1 MIPAEINSAMN
12 RFSIV
17 GKSHG
22 LVEAVERAI
31 KVSPFDLSVLVVGES
46 GSGKEFFPK
55 IVHQYSPRKHKKYIA
70 VNCGA
75 IPEGTIDSEL
85 FGHEKGSFTGA
96 IADHKGYFEEADG
109 GTIFLDEVAEMPLTT
124 QAKLLRVL
132 ESGEYLR
139 LGSSEVRRTNIRVVA
154 ATNKDLLHE
163 VKEGRFRED
172 LYYRLSTVI
181 IHVPPLRERGTDM
194 LLLARKFT
202 HTFASEKC
210 TPPVEF
216 DDSARKAIMG
226 YRWPGNVRQMKNV
239 MEQIA
244 LFEAGNKVDAAMM
257 QSYLPASTETLPATM
272 GRAKYDYTT
281 DRDMLFGLINQLQYE
296 VAKLKKM
303 VANAAQG
310 HAHLV
315 DDENE
320 LHRATSSYALSAP
333 ASENS
338 YDSEQVKPL
347 LSKSR
352 GLLGSMHH
360 DDAVTSGGVHYVKA
374 TDVDADYDQRPIEVH
389 EVVAQAAEPA
399 PAEVKSLSDIERDT
413 IISTLERNGGR
424 RKKTARELNI
434 SERTLYRK
442 IKQYGL
448 ESRSSHADDE

>member
-1 MIPAEINSAMN
+1 MAEQIIPAEIVSAMN
-12 RFSIV
+12 RFSVV
-17 GKSHG
+17 GKSPA
-22 LVEAVERAI
+22 LVEAVDRAI
-31 KVSPFDLSVLVVGES
+31 KVSPYDLAVLVVGES
-46 GSGKEFFPK
+46 GAGKEFFPK

-96 IADHKGYFEEADG
+96 IAEHKGYFEEADG

-154 ATNKDLLHE
+154 ATNKDLPHE
-163 VKEGRFRED
+163 VREGRFRED

-181 IHVPPLRERGTDM
+181 IQVPPLRDRGTDM

-202 HTFASEKC
+202 HTFAREKC
-210 TPPVEF
+210 TPAVEF
-216 DDSARKAIMG
+216 DESARKAIMN

-244 LFEAGNKVDAAMM
+244 LFEAGNKVDA
-257 QSYLPASTETLPATM
+257 SVIERYLPTSAEVLPATSA
-272 GRAKYDYTT
+272 RAKYDYTA
-281 DRDMLFGLINQLQYE
+281 DRDMLFGLINQMQYE
-296 VAKLKKM
+296 IANLKAM
-303 VANAAQG
+303 IANAAQHHVHIG
-310 HAHLV
+310 SDVAELRRPSSTALV
-315 DDENE
+315 
-320 LHRATSSYALSAP
+320 
-333 ASENS
+333 
-338 YDSEQVKPL
+338 K
-347 LSKSR
+347 
-352 GLLGSMHH
+352 
-360 DDAVTSGGVHYVKA
+360 SGGSGNGGLRIGDDSFGTLRRSDSVASGSVHYVKA
-374 TDVDADYDQRPIEVH
+374 TDVEPDEAQPIEVH
-389 EVVAQAAEPA
+389 AVEARTADQQQAD
-399 PAEVKSLSDIERDT
+399 VKSLSDIERDT

-424 RKKTARELNI
+424 RKKTAQELNI

-448 ESRSSHADDE
+448 DSRNSRSDDD

>member
-1 MIPAEINSAMN
+1 MAEQIIPAGIVSAMN
-12 RFSIV
+12 RFSVV
-17 GKSHG
+17 GKSPA
-22 LVEAVERAI
+22 LVEAVDRAI
-31 KVSPFDLSVLVVGES
+31 KVAPYDLAVLVVGES
-46 GSGKEFFPK
+46 GVGKEFFPK

-96 IADHKGYFEEADG
+96 IAEHKGYFEEADG

-154 ATNKDLLHE
+154 ATNKDLPHE
-163 VKEGRFRED
+163 VREGRFRED

-181 IHVPPLRERGTDM
+181 IHVPPLRDRGTDM

-202 HTFASEKC
+202 HTFAHDKC

-216 DDSARKAIMG
+216 DDSARKAIMN

-244 LFEAGNKVDAAMM
+244 LFEAGNKVDASKVE
-257 QSYLPASTETLPATM
+257 SYLPTTTEVLPATAS
-272 GRAKYDYTT
+272 RAKYDYTT
-281 DRDMLFGLINQLQYE
+281 DRDMLFGLINQMQYE
-296 VAKLKKM
+296 IANLKAM
-303 VANAAQG
+303 IANAAQQHHVHISG
-310 HAHLV
+310 DVAELRRQSSTALV
-315 DDENE
+315 K
-320 LHRATSSYALSAP
+320 SSS
-333 ASENS
+333 S
-338 YDSEQVKPL
+338 
-347 LSKSR
+347 
-352 GLLGSMHH
+352 GLRIGGDTFTPPQRDGSV
-360 DDAVTSGGVHYVKA
+360 AAGSVHYVKA
-374 TDVDADYDQRPIEVH
+374 TDVEADEEQPAIEVH
-389 EVVAQAAEPA
+389 EVKAQEDRHRQD
-399 PAEVKSLSDIERDT
+399 EVKSLSDIERDT
-413 IISTLERNGGR
+413 IIGTLERNGGR

-448 ESRSSHADDE
+448 DSRSTRAADEPDDVD